1 MNTTYLIIAVV
12 VLAVLLVC
20 TFVVALMS
28 LSRAKSSSDKMEA
41 YFKSYSEVMA
51 NSQRAISENQAYRL
65 KALEE
70 SMGRLRND
78 NTAQLDTIRQAMEV
92 RLEAVTRGIGEMTSV
107 ASSVGDLKKI
117 LSNVKTRGIL
127 GEVQLSAI
135 LEQIMNK
142 EQYDTDVATIKGSSN
157 RVEFA
162 IKLPGDGD
170 ECVYLPID
178 SKFPGDAYGALM
190 DAYEAGDKEQ
200 VDRCRKMLF
209 NVMKAEARDIKEK
222 YIEPPYTTDFGVM
235 FLPFEGLYA
244 EAVNG
249 GMIEILQR
257 QYKVTIAG
265 PTTMAALLNSLQMGF
280 NTLAIEKKSS
290 EVWELLGAV
299 RTEFEK
305 YDAALANAEKHIAL
319 AAKDI
324 DELRGARTKKI
335 NVKLR
340 QVTALD
346 EEDTRR
352 LLED

>member
-1 MNTTYLIIAVV
+1 
-12 VLAVLLVC
+12 
-20 TFVVALMS
+20 
-28 LSRAKSSSDKMEA
+28 
-41 YFKSYSEVMA
+41 
-51 NSQRAISENQAYRL
+51 
-65 KALEE
+65 
-70 SMGRLRND
+70 
-78 NTAQLDTIRQAMEV
+78 
-92 RLEAVTRGIGEMTSV
+92 
-107 ASSVGDLKKI
+107 
-117 LSNVKTRGIL
+117 
-127 GEVQLSAI
+127 
-135 LEQIMNK
+135 
-142 EQYDTDVATIKGSSN
+142 
-157 RVEFA
+157 
-162 IKLPGDGD
+162 
-170 ECVYLPID
+170 
-178 SKFPGDAYGALM
+178 
-190 DAYEAGDKEQ
+190 
-200 VDRCRKMLF
+200 
-209 NVMKAEARDIKEK
+209 
-222 YIEPPYTTDFGVM
+222 
-235 FLPFEGLYA
+235 
-244 EAVNG
+244 
-249 GMIEILQR
+249 MIEILQR

>member
-51 NSQRAISENQAYRL
+51 NSQRAISENQDYRL

-190 DAYEAGDKEQ
+190 DA
-200 VDRCRKMLF
+200 
-209 NVMKAEARDIKEK
+209 
-222 YIEPPYTTDFGVM
+222 
-235 FLPFEGLYA
+235 
-244 EAVNG
+244 
-249 GMIEILQR
+249 
-257 QYKVTIAG
+257 
-265 PTTMAALLNSLQMGF
+265 
-280 NTLAIEKKSS
+280 
-290 EVWELLGAV
+290 
-299 RTEFEK
+299 
-305 YDAALANAEKHIAL
+305 
-319 AAKDI
+319 
-324 DELRGARTKKI
+324 
-335 NVKLR
+335 
-340 QVTALD
+340 
-346 EEDTRR
+346 
-352 LLED
+352 

>member
-1 MNTTYLIIAVV
+1 
-12 VLAVLLVC
+12 
-20 TFVVALMS
+20 
-28 LSRAKSSSDKMEA
+28 
-41 YFKSYSEVMA
+41 
-51 NSQRAISENQAYRL
+51 
-65 KALEE
+65 
-70 SMGRLRND
+70 
-78 NTAQLDTIRQAMEV
+78 
-92 RLEAVTRGIGEMTSV
+92 
-107 ASSVGDLKKI
+107 
-117 LSNVKTRGIL
+117 
-127 GEVQLSAI
+127 
-135 LEQIMNK
+135 
-142 EQYDTDVATIKGSSN
+142 
-157 RVEFA
+157 
-162 IKLPGDGD
+162 
-170 ECVYLPID
+170 
-178 SKFPGDAYGALM
+178 
-190 DAYEAGDKEQ
+190 
-200 VDRCRKMLF
+200 MLF